1 MLSYISNLI
10 FNNPKSPPPKEEH
23 KSSPLSPQNIPN
35 DNDSNEE
42 TDHQSS
48 LLHSAL
54 TLENYADHNN
64 EKTSVNT
71 PTNTPTNT
79 SANTPETTNTPE
91 PELEKAPEEHKS
103 GSLYPNKEE
112 RRTTDLMLIIDKS
125 GSMERHKNEMIEAIN
140 ALVEE
145 QKKDETTE
153 YLISIVTFNH
163 SYHLTLA
170 RTPAHKVKPL
180 TKNDYRTSGRTA
192 LYDAIDYGIEYLS
205 RIGSKE
211 TTVVII
217 TDGLENCSKKFR
229 NEQIKNR
236 IDEKKE
242 QGWKF
247 IYLAA
252 DPTLL
257 QQGEDINIGNGTNSS
272 NCSVDF
278 SNLVSYAR
286 CQLKRMISGN

>member
-10 FNNPKSPPPKEEH
+10 LKNPKSPPTNQKI
-23 KSSPLSPQNIPN
+23 KTRSPQNPPN
-35 DNDSNEE
+35 DNYNNLNEDTE
-42 TDHQSS
+42 HQSS

-64 EKTSVNT
+64 ENPSANI
-71 PTNTPTNT
+71 PTNTP
-79 SANTPETTNTPE
+79 ANTPETTNTPE
-91 PELEKAPEEHKS
+91 PELEKAPEEYKS
-103 GSLYPNKEE
+103 GSLYSNKEE
-112 RRTTDLMLIIDKS
+112 CRTMDLMLIIDKS

-145 QKKDETTE
+145 QKKDEATE

-180 TKNDYRTSGRTA
+180 TKKDYSTSGRTA

-236 IDEKKE
+236 INEKKE

-257 QQGEDINIGNGTNSS
+257 KQGEDINIGNGTNSS

-286 CQLKRMISGN
+286 YQLKRMICGN